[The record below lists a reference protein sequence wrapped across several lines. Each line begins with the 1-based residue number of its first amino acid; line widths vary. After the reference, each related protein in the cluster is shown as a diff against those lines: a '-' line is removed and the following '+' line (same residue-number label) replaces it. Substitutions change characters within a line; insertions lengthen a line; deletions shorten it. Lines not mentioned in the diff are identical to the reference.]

1 MSTSILSDSMSLTE
15 FVNTMRNDLPNFY
28 GQIEHQ
34 PANETILELHDLV
47 GCNESYD
54 FDEDTDFEHN
64 SALEHYLHT
73 LYTAIKP
80 KIQYIESLYA

>member
-1 MSTSILSDSMSLTE
+1 MTLSD
-15 FVNTMRNDLPNFY
+15 FVNVMRNDLPNFY

-34 PANETILELHDLV
+34 PAHETIMELHDLV

-54 FDEDTDFEHN
+54 FDEDTDFEN
-64 SALEHYLHT
+64 NGALENYLHT

-80 KIQYIESLYA
+80 KIQYIESLYK